1 MAKIKV
7 WGINVYI
14 MGADRYDAEWFDS
27 KEKRDAYAAE
37 LKTPYKLL
45 RCRMMDKAEYLDN
58 KLMRKLNW

>member
-14 MGADRYDAEWFDS
+14 MGADRFEAEWFDS
-27 KEKRDAYAAE
+27 KEERDAYAAE

-45 RCRMMDKAEYLDN
+45 RCRMMDEADFREVE
-58 KLMRKLNW
+58 LMRKLNW